1 MKKDEKLA
9 LWSER
14 IHDFQTSGQS
24 CKAWC
29 QETLKEMHW
38 LCDGLSLNP
47 KGAFEEH
54 HPKIII

>member
-29 QETLKEMHW
+29 QENFQPEM
-38 LCDGLSLNP
+38 LLGLFRAGN
-47 KGAFEEH
+47 
-54 HPKIII
+54 

>member
-24 CKAWC
+24 YKAWC
-29 QETLKEMHW
+29 QENQLLFPDW
-38 LCDGLSLNP
+38 LFCGIS
-47 KGAFEEH
+47 A
-54 HPKIII
+54 KIEI

>member
-24 CKAWC
+24 YKAWC
-29 QETLKEMHW
+29 QENQLPVSR
-38 LCDGLSLNP
+38 L
-47 KGAFEEH
+47 AFLRH
-54 HPKIII
+54 FR